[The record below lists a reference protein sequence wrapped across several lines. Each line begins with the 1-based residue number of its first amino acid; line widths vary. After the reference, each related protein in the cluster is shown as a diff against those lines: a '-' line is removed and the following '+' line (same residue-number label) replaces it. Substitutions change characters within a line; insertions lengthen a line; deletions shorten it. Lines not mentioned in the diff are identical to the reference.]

1 MWVAGP
7 LIVALY
13 IKMCQGLCALYAFCF
28 NQTIK
33 IIRNLPSYYL
43 VAYHYVAHGK
53 LREDVKALV
62 FRPVVAI
69 KNTDYKEFTRT
80 KLKQFQ
86 EWIIEKYLDFVE
98 SIWPY
103 YCRTIRFLKRAN
115 LI

>member
-13 IKMCQGLCALYAFCF
+13 IKMFQGLCALYAFCF

-33 IIRNLPSYYL
+33 MIRNLPSYYL
-43 VAYHYVAHGK
+43 VAYHYIAHGK
-53 LREDVKALV
+53 LRDDVKALV

-69 KNTDYKEFTRT
+69 KNTDYKELTRT

-98 SIWPY
+98 SVWPY